1 MENEIMN
8 NEEVMNEVE
17 VVEEENSGN
26 GTGLG
31 FVIGSVVTLAI
42 IAGVKGFKKA
52 KAWYKTK
59 KEQSESTSNDS
70 ESVDDEIDSEETD

>member
-31 FVIGSVVTLAI
+31 FVIGSAVTLAI

-52 KAWYKTK
+52 KAWYKAK